1 MQRVEKFKVS
11 VWIQRTRQGTRVPLL
26 IALAVCVLTAVQS
39 CRDINVYPVS
49 QDVSMGASIDKELRT
64 NSKEYKIYQDE
75 VVRGYVQD
83 IVKKIVALPGIKY
96 REQFPYTVTI
106 IDDSKTLN
114 AFCTPGGYIYVYTG
128 LIKALDNEASLA
140 AVLGHEI
147 AHAECR
153 HSTERMTKSLGAQIV
168 LDLAL
173 GNDASAATQ
182 TAANLFT
189 GLALLR
195 NSRDNEDEAD
205 EQSFKYLM
213 NSVWYPGAISY
224 FFEKV
229 NNRSRGGA
237 LERWTSTHPLPQD
250 RIDATARRIKEAK
263 LSSPTEAQL
272 FSDRYLQMRN
282 RIR

>member
-1 MQRVEKFKVS
+1 MLFV
-11 VWIQRTRQGTRVPLL
+11 
-26 IALAVCVLTAVQS
+26 VCMLMVLQS

-49 QDVSMGASIDKELRT
+49 QDVSMGASIDKELRA
-64 NSKEYKIYQDE
+64 NAKEYKIYKDE
-75 VVRGYVQD
+75 AVRSYVQD
-83 IVKKIVALPGIKY
+83 IVKRIVALPGIKY

-106 IDDSKTLN
+106 IDDPKTLN

-128 LIKALDNEASLA
+128 LMKALDNEASLA

-153 HSTERMTKSLGAQIV
+153 HSTERMTKSLGAQVV

-189 GLALLR
+189 GLALLK

-205 EQSFKYLM
+205 EQSFAYLLK
-213 NSVWYPGAISY
+213 SPWYPGAISY

-229 NNRSRGGA
+229 NDRSRGGA

-250 RIDATARRIKEAK
+250 RIDATARRIKDAK
-263 LSSPTEAQL
+263 LAAPTEAQL
-272 FSDRYLQMRN
+272 FSDRYRQMKN
-282 RIR
+282 RIQ